1 MKRISKI
8 KLCFLTFCLNIL
20 ILFPSCNTVADIM
33 MPEGEIILL
42 KTIEN
47 MDSSAE
53 VGSKKLTDVTKFS
66 TMAAV
71 CEIIS
76 AEYDKE
82 YKVDELPEYLIL
94 KFKIKEII
102 YGEYESTEIE
112 IKIRDMKGRLKRNT
126 FKEGHEYL
134 IPFWLHN
141 EGENEYYTIPSE
153 AYIDLNDY
161 EKSAWYLGEVKIPE
175 GYKREHIIK
184 AFKDAV
190 KITGIFDPDNY

>member
-1 MKRISKI
+1 MKSKLS
-8 KLCFLTFCLNIL
+8 KLMILFSALIL
-20 ILFPSCNTVADIM
+20 IILPSCASESDLII
-33 MPEGEIILL
+33 PEGEIILL

-47 MDSSAE
+47 YDSSAE
-53 VGSKKLTDVTKFS
+53 VGSKNLTDVTEFS
-66 TMAAV
+66 TLAAV

-82 YKVDELPEYLIL
+82 YKVDEIPEYMIF

-102 YGEYESTEIE
+102 YGECEENEIE
-112 IKIRDMKGRLKRNT
+112 IKVRDMNGRLRRNT
-126 FKEGHEYL
+126 FKEGCEYI

-141 EGENEYYTIPSE
+141 KGENEYYTISKD
-153 AYIDLNDY
+153 AYIDLTDF

-175 GYKREHIIK
+175 GYKKEHIIK

-190 KITGIFDPDNY
+190 KITGTFDPNNY